1 MIIRVISRRGTMV
14 WGTMRGPGG
23 RRLAL
28 LIGLILGLGG
38 CGQLAS
44 QQPSVQPA
52 SASQQTA
59 SMKLPP
65 L

>member
-1 MIIRVISRRGTMV
+1 MV

-23 RRLAL
+23 RRVL
-28 LIGLILGLGG
+28 LIGLILALGG

-44 QQPSVQPA
+44 QQPPVQPA
-52 SASQQTA
+52 SSQQQV

>member
-1 MIIRVISRRGTMV
+1 MV